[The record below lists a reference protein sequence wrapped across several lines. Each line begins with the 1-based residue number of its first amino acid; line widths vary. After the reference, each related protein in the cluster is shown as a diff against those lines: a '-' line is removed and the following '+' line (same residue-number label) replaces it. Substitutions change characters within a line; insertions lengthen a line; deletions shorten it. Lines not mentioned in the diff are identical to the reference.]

1 MMPAG
6 EMDNGVNGSERNLMC
21 EVFQTNLYSM
31 SVSELGPLQTGLNIM

>member
-6 EMDNGVNGSERNLMC
+6 EMDNGLNGSERNLMC

-31 SVSELGPLQTGLNIM
+31 SMYPNWDRCRQDLT